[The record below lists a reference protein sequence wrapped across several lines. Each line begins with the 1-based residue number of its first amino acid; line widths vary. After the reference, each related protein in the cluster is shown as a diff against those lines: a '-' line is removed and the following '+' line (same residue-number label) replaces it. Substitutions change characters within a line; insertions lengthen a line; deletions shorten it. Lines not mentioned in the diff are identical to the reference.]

1 MRGVNVSAIRFR
13 RYGGRQALAFILAS
27 IVLVA
32 SGGNPVASPATG
44 LITRTQAARV
54 TTAGESGELT
64 KAGSASSLTSQ
75 PPIQVN
81 AVDTL
86 VIPPLGARKATA
98 ATFTAATTAELIAA
112 INNANAAGGANTI
125 VLSDAIFDVTSVDNY
140 WYGPTGLP
148 PITSNLTIRNDGN
161 GATIQRNAAAPS
173 FRLFYVAGGNV
184 SVGPAGA
191 GTLTLMNVTIKNG
204 VARGGNGGAN
214 SGGGGGLGAGG
225 AIYNQGTL
233 NLYRVTLTANT
244 ARGGDGGSDDGVS
257 NESAGGG
264 GMGGNGGS
272 ATAGGGVFSRCAGG
286 GGMGGN
292 GGILTGTSTG
302 GSGGGGGG
310 PTGNASGGSPTGTTT
325 GGTAPANAGAGG
337 NNTLPGGAGSL
348 GGGGGGNGA
357 SSNTPGGRGG
367 IGGGG
372 GAGNTDS
379 QGGFGG
385 GGGGGV
391 TANSRGGFG
400 GASGSGGSNPSGDL
414 GFGGGGG
421 GAVQSGSQL
430 GGYGGG
436 VSTSNSFS
444 GGGGAGFG
452 GAIFNDAGTVVAFN
466 ATILQNTAQG
476 GNAGAAFASGGA
488 GGGAGFGGGIFNRS
502 GSVTLTH
509 VTIASNFVFGGTGTV
524 ASTTADNGAA
534 TGGAVYH
541 LGINLGAISA
551 TSTSASST
559 ASLTLANTV
568 LANSNVG
575 NDLVAHNF
583 TTLVGTATV
592 NVVRQG
598 ANLVRTSTSIGTV
611 SASGP
616 AVLTSD
622 PLLPSALAA
631 NGASAGSPFTAFP
644 TSSASPLI
652 NAGDSTYSVLP
663 AFATGVT
670 LTDQRGTGYFR
681 VSGPA
686 ANLKPD
692 IGAVEVQYAPAVTI
706 GAPTV
711 AAVCTS
717 APGTV
722 TYAVT
727 YAGASTISHSTTT
740 NATGGATA
748 TVTSSGSG
756 NTRSVAFTAQAVPS
770 SGTLGFTVPAGAA
783 SHATA
788 GTAPD
793 SGLNG
798 GTGNSAATASATFL
812 VSAPHSVSP
821 ASLPGGTAGV
831 PYNQALSVT
840 PAGTYSF
847 AVTSGTF
854 PGGLTL
860 GPTNGAIGGT
870 PNTVNTFNFAITVA
884 SATTTCSVINNYSIP
899 IAAPVPPQFAYSP
912 AAGGTVTATGG
923 STIGSTG
930 SLAIGVSIA
939 SPGSGSGTA
948 AITTTTCTAPGAPF
962 SGFISSIPFAVGSG
976 AVSPASITGSC
987 VTAASS
993 ASATL
998 SCVESRGGTAI
1009 PVSFTLV
1016 CPAATTI
1023 PPAFAYTPTAG
1034 STVTAVGGTI
1044 VGTTAQLGVNVAISA
1059 AGLGTGT
1066 SATTTTTCAAPSLP
1080 FQGFAQTVT
1089 ATGTGAI
1096 SGGPLTGTCAVGSTQ
1111 ATASLN
1117 CTELR
1122 GGTTVPVSFQVVC
1135 PAPLTLDA
1143 DGSDTTS
1150 RYAAATDGLLILR
1163 YMLGLNGTS
1172 LSAGAVGTTASRNAS
1187 QIAAHLASLGTALD
1201 IDGNGTIDAATDG
1214 LLILRY
1220 LLGFRDAALISD
1232 AVGTCPPMGTC
1243 RTTAP
1248 AITAYLQLLAP

>member
-1 MRGVNVSAIRFR
+1 MSAIRFMR
-13 RYGGRQALAFILAS
+13 RVGRKALAFILGS
-27 IVLVA
+27 VVLVT

-44 LITRTQAARV
+44 MISRTQAVRV
-54 TTAGESGELT
+54 ATAGEAGELI
-64 KAGSASSLTSQ
+64 KAGSTSALTSQ
-75 PPIQVN
+75 PPILAG
-81 AVDTL
+81 AVDSL
-86 VIPPLGARKATA
+86 VVPSSGARKATT
-98 ATFTAATTAELIAA
+98 ATFTATTTAELITA
-112 INNANAAGGANTI
+112 INNANAAGGTNTI
-125 VLSDAIFDVTSVDNY
+125 VLADATFDITTVNNY

-161 GATIQRNAAAPS
+161 GATIQRNTAAPN
-173 FRLFYVAGGNV
+173 FRLFYVAGGNT

-191 GTLTLMNVTIKNG
+191 GTLTLMNVTIKHG

-652 NAGDSTYSVLP
+652 NAGDSTHSVLP

-756 NTRSVAFTAQAVPS
+756 NTRSVAFTAQTVPS

-783 SHATA
+783 SNATA

-798 GTGNSAATASATFL
+798 GTGSSAAATSATFL

-821 ASLPGGTAGV
+821 TSLPGGVVGA
-831 PYNQALSVT
+831 PYSQTLSVT

-847 AVTSGTF
+847 VVTSGTF

-870 PNTVNTFNFAITVA
+870 PTTANTFNFAVTVA
-884 SATTTCSVINNYSIP
+884 SAATTCTVVNNYSIT

-912 AAGGTVTATGG
+912 PAGGIVTATGG
-923 STIGSTG
+923 STVGSAG
-930 SLAIGVSIA
+930 SLSIGVA
-939 SPGSGSGTA
+939 VAAAGSGSGTNA
-948 AITTTTCTAPGAPF
+948 TTTTTCTAPTAPF
-962 SGFISSIPFAVGSG
+962 SGFTSTPTAVGSG
-976 AVSPASITGSC
+976 AVAPATLTGSC
-987 VTAASS
+987 VTAVA
-993 ASATL
+993 AATQTLNCVETRGTTAVPVTFTL
-998 SCVESRGGTAI
+998 S
-1009 PVSFTLV
+1009 

-1023 PPAFAYTPTAG
+1023 PPSFAYSPAAG
-1034 STVTAVGGTI
+1034 GTVTGTGATI
-1044 VGTTAQLGVNVAISA
+1044 VDTTAQLGVNVAISA

-1066 SATTTTTCAAPSLP
+1066 GATTSTTCAAPSLP
-1080 FQGFAQTVT
+1080 FQGFGQTVT
-1089 ATGTGAI
+1089 AMGTGAI
-1096 SGGPLTGTCAVGSTQ
+1096 SGGPLTGTCAVGSAQ
-1111 ATASLN
+1111 ATANLN
-1117 CTELR
+1117 CTENR
-1122 GGTTVPVSFQVVC
+1122 GGTAVPVSFQVVC

-1163 YMLGLNGTS
+1163 YMLGLNGAS
-1172 LSAGAVGTTASRNAS
+1172 LSAGAVGATASRNAS

>member
-1 MRGVNVSAIRFR
+1 MSAIRFR
-13 RYGGRQALAFILAS
+13 RCGGRQALAFILAS

-86 VIPPLGARKATA
+86 VIPPLGARKATT
-98 ATFTAATTAELIAA
+98 ATFTATTTAELITA
-112 INNANAAGGANTI
+112 INNANAAGGTNTI
-125 VLSDAIFDVTSVDNY
+125 VLADATFDITTVNNY

-161 GATIQRNAAAPS
+161 GATIQRNTAAPN
-173 FRLFYVAGGNV
+173 FRLFYVAGGNT

-421 GAVQSGSQL
+421 GAVQSGSQP

-670 LTDQRGTGYFR
+670 LTDQRGGGYFR

-722 TYAVT
+722 TYTVT

-756 NTRSVAFTAQAVPS
+756 NTRSVAFTAQTVPS

-783 SHATA
+783 SNATA

-798 GTGNSAATASATFL
+798 GTGNSASTASATFL

-821 ASLPGGTAGV
+821 ASLPGGTVGV

-847 AVTSGTF
+847 AVTSGTL

-884 SATTTCSVINNYSIP
+884 SATTTCSVTNNYSIP

-923 STIGSTG
+923 PTVGSTG
-930 SLAIGVSIA
+930 SLSIGVA
-939 SPGSGSGTA
+939 VAVTGSGSGTNA
-948 AITTTTCTAPGAPF
+948 TTTTACTAPTAPF
-962 SGFISSIPFAVGSG
+962 SGFTSTPTAVGSG
-976 AVSPASITGSC
+976 AVAPATLTGSC
-987 VTAASS
+987 VTAVA
-993 ASATL
+993 AATQTLNCVETRGTTAVPVTFTL
-998 SCVESRGGTAI
+998 S
-1009 PVSFTLV
+1009 

-1023 PPAFAYTPTAG
+1023 PPSFAYSPAAG
-1034 STVTAVGGTI
+1034 GTVTGTGATI
-1044 VGTTAQLGVNVAISA
+1044 VDTTAQLGVNVAISA

-1066 SATTTTTCAAPSLP
+1066 GATTSTTCAAPSLP
-1080 FQGFAQTVT
+1080 FQGFGQTVT
-1089 ATGTGAI
+1089 AMGTGAI
-1096 SGGPLTGTCAVGSTQ
+1096 SGGPLTGTCAVGSAQ
-1111 ATASLN
+1111 ATANLN
-1117 CTELR
+1117 CTENR
-1122 GGTTVPVSFQVVC
+1122 GGTAVPVSFQVVC